1 MQRRNGHSIDALFFN
16 SEDPSGGT
24 YHGGQDENN
33 PLPEDYGDYGEQS
46 QAAKDEAE
54 FVMQYM
60 KLSETIRKMIGH
72 SFESFLKMCTF
83 RGSDCLPS
91 K

>member
-16 SEDPSGGT
+16 SEEPSDGT

-33 PLPEDYGDYGEQS
+33 PLPEDYGEQIK
-46 QAAKDEAE
+46 ATKDEAE

-83 RGSDCLPS
+83 RGLDCLDS

>member
-16 SEDPSGGT
+16 SEEPSDGT

-33 PLPEDYGDYGEQS
+33 PLPEDYGDYGEQIK
-46 QAAKDEAE
+46 ATKDEAE

-60 KLSETIRKMIGH
+60 KLPETIRKMIGH

-83 RGSDCLPS
+83 RGLDCLDS

>member
-1 MQRRNGHSIDALFFN
+1 MYDILFDL
-16 SEDPSGGT
+16 EGPSGGPQ
-24 YHGGQDENN
+24 HGGQAQNN
-33 PLPEDYGDYGEQS
+33 PPPGDYGEQS

-60 KLSETIRKMIGH
+60 TLSETIRKMIGH

-83 RGSDCLPS
+83 RGLDCLDS